1 MQSNSAK
8 FSDKAVAYGIPGVTV
23 DGTDALAVHDAV
35 AEGVARARAGNGPSI
50 VEGVTMRMH
59 GHAEHDPADYVP
71 KEMYEEWAKKDPV
84 ELFEKVLLEAGVIDA
99 DVAAQVTEGRA
110 AGSHRRAQ
118 AGARRSDAGSEHGR
132 GGRICRL
139 IRARPPIWRRWGWRW
154 ITRWSAIPTPSSS
167 ARTSAST
174 AAPSRSPRASWTS
187 TAPAGWSTP
196 RSRRPVSPAWRPA
209 PPWSGCGRSWST
221 SSPTSSPARSTRSS
235 TCWPGT
241 TTAPVTRCR

>member
-1 MQSNSAK
+1 
-8 FSDKAVAYGIPGVTV
+8 
-23 DGTDALAVHDAV
+23 
-35 AEGVARARAGNGPSI
+35 
-50 VEGVTMRMH
+50 MRMH

-84 ELFEKVLLEAGVIDA
+84 ELFEKR
-99 DVAAQVTEGRA
+99 AARGRCDRRRHRGTGTEGRA

-154 ITRWSAIPTPSSS
+154 ITRWSVTPTPSSS

-187 TAPAGWSTP
+187 TARAGWSTP
-196 RSRRPVSPAWRPA
+196 RSPRPGFTGLAAGAALVGLRPIVEYQFA
-209 PPWSGCGRSWST
+209 DFISCAFDPIINVL
-221 SSPTSSPARSTRSS
+221 ARHHYRTGDSM
-235 TCWPGT
+235 
-241 TTAPVTRCR
+241 PVTMRAPFGGRLRAGPCHSQSVESYFAHVPGHQDRHAGHARRTPRAC